1 MVQQNYSTHKIGQK
15 HIFWKV
21 SQAEV
26 LCSFVNEAEEVVK
39 VLGVG
44 VELAFAFL
52 TVFLKTDH
60 VFGASSLEPTYSIL
74 AGASLVFEKTTKAIH
89 VKVFVGNIWVVIT
102 MFWFHCFERHYFPIT
117 A

>member
-1 MVQQNYSTHKIGQK
+1 MVQQNYSTHKIGQQ

-44 VELAFAFL
+44 VVAPFLGAWHHDWRGVRAFL
-52 TVFLKTDH
+52 RRHNRRVKCVQLIELNTLHFLHIERT
-60 VFGASSLEPTYSIL
+60 
-74 AGASLVFEKTTKAIH
+74 LVS
-89 VKVFVGNIWVVIT
+89 
-102 MFWFHCFERHYFPIT
+102 HCNVQLSPHRPGKMIVRL
-117 A
+117 